1 MVIIPYKSKVISKF
15 KQDEIE
21 ADIVNY
27 EITEEDMEEILKDQ
41 TNIESEMHRFIFYQE
56 WGNFEMV
63 IDNISSGRIIQGG
76 IIGGKY
82 ILRYY
87 IVERGLNELLKMI
100 SMQEDF

>member
-21 ADIVNY
+21 TDIVNY
-27 EITEEDMEEILKDQ
+27 EITEEDMEEILRDQ

-87 IVERGLNELLKMI
+87 IVEKGLNELLKMI